1 MIRKYHSQMSVTVSI
16 DGVQELHDRFRVDEN
31 GKGSFSA
38 AFRAFQDGKQYGWYH
53 SKMTFVPGSFKYIF
67 DSVKMMAADEGQ
79 NNSFGVLV
87 DKVTV
92 SVWMLEHVK
101 NQVANILCGVEAHV
115 LLSLVMLI
123 AVRAAEVAAAGYL
136 KGDLSAGRHILRIAP
151 AVKALD
157 HVPIVLKAFTR
168 KH

>member
-1 MIRKYHSQMSVTVSI
+1 MLKSPLSSATTAAVDFIKPVVTNLLDQS
-16 DGVQELHDRFRVDEN
+16 RF
-31 GKGSFSA
+31 
-38 AFRAFQDGKQYGWYH
+38 KQRL
-53 SKMTFVPGSFKYIF
+53 P
-67 DSVKMMAADEGQ
+67 ADEGQ

-87 DKVTV
+87 DEVAV
-92 SVWMLEHVK
+92 SVWVLEHVK
-101 NQVANILCGVEAHV
+101 NQVANILCGVEVHV

-136 KGDLSAGRHILRIAP
+136 KSDLSAGRHILRIAP